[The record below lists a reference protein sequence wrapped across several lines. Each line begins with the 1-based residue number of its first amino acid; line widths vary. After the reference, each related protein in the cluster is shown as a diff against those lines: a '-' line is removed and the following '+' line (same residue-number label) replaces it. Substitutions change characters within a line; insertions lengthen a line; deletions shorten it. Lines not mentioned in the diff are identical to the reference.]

1 MQNRIRMMRWASSLA
16 LAPAVLAASSLVV
29 VACSDDKTE
38 SFDPTPDA
46 SDASVANL
54 PEAAAPTPDGGAD
67 VVDSRAP
74 FDPTDQKVACSG
86 AKCVTQLVAGD
97 HHFCAR
103 FDDGT
108 VECWGGDDSGALGR
122 GDDPEPAS
130 KRVAGLE
137 QITQLS
143 AAGSSTC
150 ALSSAGKVSC
160 WGSNS
165 HGQLGQPTDPI
176 FDEERHATPLEVALP
191 GAALRIDV
199 GSGGACAVLASGT
212 HCWGDDT
219 YGQLARQAFGAIE
232 SPGPAE
238 LGGSPIARTAIGPMT
253 GFALT
258 TTGDLRSFG
267 ALSGYEGEQSG
278 RISSISPDPIP
289 ATILAGVSSFSVSS
303 HACAIANGVA
313 HCWGRDGRGAL
324 CTGLPDPFEQKPR
337 VAATTGVAYPQRIT
351 TSGNTTCARM
361 TDGTVQCC
369 GSDDQ
374 GQLGR
379 GKAGE
384 FSTFFVAAS
393 SFTEQAVDVA
403 SGLTTVCALVQDG
416 TVACWGGNGAGELGQ
431 GTSDDSAHPTPVKVA
446 F

>member
-1 MQNRIRMMRWASSLA
+1 MRRVSSLA
-16 LAPAVLAASSLVV
+16 LGLLSAGSLVV

-38 SFDPTPDA
+38 TFDPTPDA

-54 PEAAAPTPDGGAD
+54 PETAAPAKDGGAD
-67 VVDSRAP
+67 VVDARAP
-74 FDPTDQKVACSG
+74 FDPTDQKVTCSG
-86 AKCVTQLVAGD
+86 ANCVTQLVAGD

-108 VECWGGDDSGALGR
+108 VECWGGDDYGALGR
-122 GDDPEPAS
+122 GDEAEPTS
-130 KRVAGLE
+130 KRVTGLE
-137 QITQLS
+137 HISQIS
-143 AAGSSTC
+143 AAGSTTC
-150 ALSSAGKVSC
+150 ALSSAGAVSC

-165 HGQLGQPTDPI
+165 RGQLGQIADPG
-176 FDEERHATPLEVALP
+176 FDEDRHAAPLEVLLP
-191 GAALRIDV
+191 GAALRVDV
-199 GSGGACAVLASGT
+199 GPGGACAILADGT

-219 YGQLARQAFGAIE
+219 YGQLARETFGGVD
-232 SPGPAE
+232 SPGPAD
-238 LGGSPIARTAIGPMT
+238 LQGAPVARTAIGQTT

-267 ALSGYEGEQSG
+267 ALSGWEGELSG
-278 RISSISPDPIP
+278 RVSSISPDPTP
-289 ATILAGVSSFSVSS
+289 ATILAGVSSFSITS
-303 HACAIANGVA
+303 HGCAVANGVA
-313 HCWGRDGRGAL
+313 HCWGRDDRGAL

-337 VAATTGVAYPQRIT
+337 VAPTSGAAYPQRIT

-369 GSDDQ
+369 GTDDR

-379 GKAGE
+379 EKAGE
-384 FSTFFVAAS
+384 FSTFFVAAT

-416 TVACWGGNGAGELGQ
+416 TIACWGGNGAGELGQ
-431 GTSDDSAHPTPVKVA
+431 APDDSPHPTPVKVA